1 MDYENSISAKRS
13 RAFLLFFMCLQSFT
27 CAGTIFGYMAVAD
40 ALRTNGQ
47 YGNLCDG
54 GKIPCVNQTL
64 QFNKIYVI
72 GVSIFFVSF
81 AIYGYIL
88 DKFGP
93 KIASIA
99 GMFFNSLGTLIFA
112 LSDSRTFDAFLPALI
127 LIGAGA
133 PGSYISAF
141 HICQLFSTNKNI
153 ASSILV
159 GSMVGSSLVYL
170 SFANIIRA
178 GVSHSIVF
186 GSHFIWMVF
195 IGFTLYFLQPS
206 QLFTLQNKVNFHSYY
221 SLAYTTSVVK
231 IEDTVK
237 EKNLDVSYYEIE
249 MSERKSIK
257 GHCYIIPPDDTPNSG
272 ISDEIYEIK
281 SSEQIKVNDKKYD
294 LKEALLSY
302 EFLYIITFVNIHI
315 FRFNFYL
322 ATALTR
328 IDNFGADK
336 VLYVNLLFIL
346 IPLLGSMSTLAVTYL
361 IRLYGLDGIIW
372 TAQILGLLYGI
383 LVMIPGGDCMIAVFV
398 ILSIHRMFLF
408 SFMYPYVSI
417 VFGQS
422 LFGTLNGIILTSS
435 GIVSL
440 LQYALIEIAEG
451 ICDGDYFYVDLFMFP
466 IMAFVLSFLP
476 KIMMNVIHETEA
488 AKTLGSKL

>member
-1 MDYENSISAKRS
+1 
-13 RAFLLFFMCLQSFT
+13 
-27 CAGTIFGYMAVAD
+27 MAVAD

-47 YGNLCDG
+47 YGNLCDN
-54 GKIPCVNQTL
+54 KLPCVNQTL

-93 KIASIA
+93 KIASIT

-141 HICQLFSTNKNI
+141 HICQLFSIYKNI

-195 IGFTLYFLQPS
+195 IGFALYFLQPN

-221 SLAYTTSVVK
+221 SLAYTISVVK
-231 IEDTVK
+231 IED
-237 EKNLDVSYYEIE
+237 KNLEVSYDKIE
-249 MSERKSIK
+249 MSEIKSIE
-257 GHCYIIPPDDTPNSG
+257 GNCYVIPPDDTPDNG
-272 ISDEIYEIK
+272 ISGEIYETKLSERIK
-281 SSEQIKVNDKKYD
+281 SIDKKYD

-328 IDNFGADK
+328 IDNFGGDK

-346 IPLLGSMSTLAVTYL
+346 IPLLGSISTLAVTYL
-361 IRLYGLDGIIW
+361 ISLYGLDGIIW
-372 TAQILGLLYGI
+372 TAQILGLIYGI
-383 LVMIPGGDCMIAVFV
+383 LVMVPGGDYMIAVFV

-466 IMAFVLSFLP
+466 IMAFLLSFFP
-476 KIMMNVIHETEA
+476 KIMMNVIHVTEA